1 LKPNVKDLAD
11 GHSTKIVMKL
21 VFFSSDRNT
30 SFYIWLESRLILK
43 LDLLRKCVQNTKFKV
58 VVIPCKLLGC
68 RIKFKDDKRDK

>member
-1 LKPNVKDLAD
+1 MHCLGSTNLKPNVKDLAD

-43 LDLLRKCVQNTKFKV
+43 LDLLRKCVQNKNS
-58 VVIPCKLLGC
+58 KLWSFLANY
-68 RIKFKDDKRDK
+68 